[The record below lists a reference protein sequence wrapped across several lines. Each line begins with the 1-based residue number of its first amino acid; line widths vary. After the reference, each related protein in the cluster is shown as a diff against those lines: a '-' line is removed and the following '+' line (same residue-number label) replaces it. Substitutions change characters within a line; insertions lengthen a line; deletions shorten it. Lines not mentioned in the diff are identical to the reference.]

1 MSKYDIVVGIDPD
14 VEKSGYVVVES
25 ASGKVITATNWDLAK
40 LYGVLAADKEYCK
53 TKGLKIL
60 VVVEAAYLGSHH
72 NWHLNSNGKI
82 SKAVAANI
90 GYRTGLNHETGRAI
104 VEFCR
109 YLEVDVIP
117 QKPFKKCWKGPD
129 KKITHE
135 EITQLTKWDKKKS
148 NQEIRDA
155 LLLAWMHTTQPMI
168 L

>member
-1 MSKYDIVVGIDPD
+1 MKYDIVIGIDPD

-25 ASGKVITATNWDLAK
+25 ATGKVTTATNWDLSK
-40 LYGVLAADKEYCK
+40 LYGVLAAEKEYYSI
-53 TKGLKIL
+53 KGLKML

-72 NWHLNSNGKI
+72 NWHLGGGYVSPA
-82 SKAVAANI
+82 KAATI
-90 GYRTGLNHETGRAI
+90 GYHSGRNHETGRAI

-117 QKPFKKCWKGPD
+117 QKPLKKCWKGPD
-129 KKITHE
+129 KKITHD
-135 EITQLTKWDKKKS
+135 EITKITKWDKKRS

>member
-25 ASGKVITATNWDLAK
+25 ATGKVTTATNWDLAK
-40 LYGVLAADKEYCK
+40 LYGVLAAEKEYCK
-53 TKGLKIL
+53 FRGLKML

-72 NWHLNSNGKI
+72 NWHLGGGFVSPA
-82 SKAVAANI
+82 KAATI
-90 GYRTGLNHETGRAI
+90 GYHSGRNHETGRAI

-109 YLEVDVIP
+109 YLDVDVIP
-117 QKPFKKCWKGPD
+117 QKPLKKCWKGPD

-135 EITQLTKWDKKKS
+135 EITKITKWDKKRS

>member
-1 MSKYDIVVGIDPD
+1 MKYDIVIGIDPD

-25 ASGKVITATNWDLAK
+25 ATGKVTTATNWDLSK
-40 LYGVLAADKEYCK
+40 LYGVLAADKEYCNAR
-53 TKGLKIL
+53 GLKML

-72 NWHLNSNGKI
+72 NWHLGGGFVSPA
-82 SKAVAANI
+82 KAATI
-90 GYRTGLNHETGRAI
+90 GYHSGRNHETGRAI

-109 YLEVDVIP
+109 YLDVDVIP
-117 QKPFKKCWKGPD
+117 QKPLKKCWKGPD

-135 EITQLTKWDKKKS
+135 EITKITKWDKKRS

>member
-25 ASGKVITATNWDLAK
+25 ATGKVTTATNWDLAK
-40 LYGVLAADKEYCK
+40 LYGVLAADKEYCNAR
-53 TKGLKIL
+53 GLKML

-72 NWHLNSNGKI
+72 NWHLGGGFVSPA
-82 SKAVAANI
+82 KAATI
-90 GYRTGLNHETGRAI
+90 GYHSGRNHETGRAI

-109 YLEVDVIP
+109 YLDVDVIP
-117 QKPFKKCWKGPD
+117 QKPLKKCWKGPD

-135 EITQLTKWDKKKS
+135 EITKITKWDKKRS

>member
-53 TKGLKIL
+53 TKGLKML

-72 NWHLNSNGKI
+72 NWHLGGGFI
-82 SKAVAANI
+82 SPAKAAAI
-90 GYRTGLNHETGRAI
+90 GYSSGRNHETGRAI

>member
-53 TKGLKIL
+53 TKGLKML

-72 NWHLNSNGKI
+72 NWHLNKKEFV
-82 SKAVAANI
+82 SKAKAASI
-90 GYRTGLNHETGRAI
+90 GYDQGRNHETGRAI

>member
-1 MSKYDIVVGIDPD
+1 MKYDIVIGIDPD

-25 ASGKVITATNWDLAK
+25 ATGKVTTATNWDLSK
-40 LYGVLAADKEYCK
+40 LYGVLAAEKEYCSI
-53 TKGLKIL
+53 KGLKML

-72 NWHLNSNGKI
+72 NWHLGGGFVSPA
-82 SKAVAANI
+82 KAATI
-90 GYRTGLNHETGRAI
+90 GYHSGRNHETGRAI

-109 YLEVDVIP
+109 YLDVDVIP
-117 QKPFKKCWKGPD
+117 QKPLKKCWKGPD

-135 EITQLTKWDKKKS
+135 EITKITKWDKKRS